1 MRALAAEV
9 ASELNRRLIQHPGA
23 LRIHASHGYAVAAL
37 VSALV
42 DGHAQ
47 VDIKYRESVEAVMAL
62 ARGEC
67 DLAGFHLPHG
77 TFRENCAQIYRPW
90 LDDTRHVLIHL
101 TRRKQGLFIP
111 RGNPKGVVGLAD
123 LARDDVRFVN
133 RQPGSG
139 TRMLLDLALREI
151 GIDPEAINGYAS
163 AELTHSAIAAFVAS
177 GMADLGFGVEPAA
190 HHFGLAFIPV
200 VDEDYILPATATG
213 SARRRWPAR
222 SRCCAGRRI
231 ATPSRGS
238 TATIRAPAARCCRSP
253 TGWRG
258 RPRPDAARLADHAA
272 GPQPDSAC
280 AALAM
285 RPRKW
290 PVTRRGCPDRCTWR
304 SFALRFSL
312 SQPYLPPRRKPVP
325 DFMKP
330 LVNLAAVAMTAGL
343 LSTVASVSFAQNS
356 PGVPGGILTDQFKF
370 NEHPQM
376 QFAASAPS
384 KKYQT
389 GRRSEARRKGDLG
402 DPNGCN
408 LQCPQDR

>member
-1 MRALAAEV
+1 MIRVECDAHLIVRDSEGRTASLSDVVPLLELVATTGSIAQAAEAKGLSYRHAWGLLRALEACVGGALIETARGKGTSLSELGAAVIGAQRLVGERLGGNLRALAAEV
-9 ASELNRRLIQHPGA
+9 ASELNRRLTQHPGA

-47 VDIKYRESVEAVMAL
+47 VDIKYRESVEAVKAL

-67 DLAGFHLPHG
+67 DMAGFHLPRG
-77 TFRENCAQIYRPW
+77 AFRANCAQIYRPW

-151 GIDPEAINGYAS
+151 GVDPERINGYAS

-200 VDEDYILPATATG
+200 VDEDYYFACEQGRLGEP
-213 SARRRWPAR
+213 PL
-222 SRCCAGRRI
+222 AGALSLLRDESYRETV
-231 ATPSRGS
+231 AGLDGYD
-238 TATIRAPAARCCRSP
+238 PAACG
-253 TGWRG
+253 T
-258 RPRPDAARLADHAA
+258 
-272 GPQPDSAC
+272 
-280 AALAM
+280 
-285 RPRKW
+285 
-290 PVTRRGCPDRCTWR
+290 
-304 SFALRFSL
+304 
-312 SQPYLPPRRKPVP
+312 
-325 DFMKP
+325 
-330 LVNLAAVAMTAGL
+330 L
-343 LSTVASVSFAQNS
+343 LSVADGLSGTTAV
-356 PGVPGGILTDQFKF
+356 
-370 NEHPQM
+370 
-376 QFAASAPS
+376 
-384 KKYQT
+384 
-389 GRRSEARRKGDLG
+389 
-402 DPNGCN
+402 
-408 LQCPQDR
+408 